1 MSMEFRSNSYLPT
14 PVAVPGNRHRNLN
27 LVLTP
32 PDIAAAFHDQDT
44 PGLIPVGE
52 LSQPLAVD
60 LVVWP
65 AARPDYTYQLLFDGI
80 AIGPRKLILPSHAP
94 GDPLQLEI
102 PSDLLLE
109 GFHNVAYLVVNP
121 INQTKQESDIF
132 RIQIDRT
139 APGAPELAAIQ
150 FPAEIQNGLTAA
162 ELDQLGG
169 QLDVQIAGYTGMA
182 KHDRI
187 LTRWGDI
194 VGPSA
199 VVNETDMGLDKVSVT
214 FTRAFLQS
222 LGEDEKQVCYQ
233 VIDRAGNPSILSN
246 TVPVK
251 LRLQDLP
258 SNYPAP
264 VIDQAVGELVD
275 YLEAQAGVRVDIPH
289 YSGAAALDSIQLF
302 WGANNPLTPVSVAP
316 GDENEA
322 VLLTL
327 KLPFEAIAQ
336 GPQGNTAVHYEV
348 LRNGELIGTSLDAHI
363 DVFTTRPFPDPLNS
377 LTVQGTSV
385 QNPNTQ
391 DNFIDEDDYELNG
404 RGVVVWNTGFKIN
417 DDLNLYWGNQVKPQ
431 WYQIRSSDV
440 TAARNLIIPID
451 NELMQ
456 LQGTGEAIPVY
467 FIATRT
473 GNPNSMTSPTQ
484 PVTVRSREEQPGGE
498 DGLTGPTFNLTP
510 NGVLGP
516 NENPNGADVK
526 VSRYVNIAEG
536 QKITFTFKGF
546 DDSNNPIEAATYIT
560 TRKLDEVDVVDGHV
574 FTVPQ
579 INTLLICTG
588 FAEASYTVDP
598 VEGSNQSPANSTV
611 TRVIV
616 HMLKPTDFTCL
627 SR

>member
-1 MSMEFRSNSYLPT
+1 MKNCSNNYLPT
-14 PVAVPGNRHRNLN
+14 PVSISGNRHRNLN
-27 LVLTP
+27 LVLAA
-32 PDIAAAFHDQDT
+32 PDIAVAFHDQDT
-44 PGLIPVGE
+44 PGLIPVAE
-52 LSQPLAVD
+52 ASQTLTVD

-65 AARPDYTYQLLFDGI
+65 AALPSYTYQLLFNSI
-80 AIGPRKLILPSHAP
+80 ATGPQKLILPSHAP
-94 GDPLQLEI
+94 GDPLHLEI
-102 PSDLLLE
+102 PAELLLE
-109 GFHNVAYLVVNP
+109 GFHDVAYVVVNP
-121 INQTKQESDIF
+121 INQVEQRSEIF

-169 QLDVQIAGYTGMA
+169 QLDVQIPGYTGMA

-194 VGPSA
+194 VGPTA

-214 FTRAFLQS
+214 FTRAFLQT
-222 LGEDEKQVCYQ
+222 LGEEEKQVCYQ

-246 TVPVK
+246 TVAVK
-251 LRLQDLP
+251 LRLNDLP
-258 SNYPAP
+258 SDYPAP
-264 VIDQAVGELVD
+264 VIDQAVGDLID
-275 YLEAQAGVRVDIPH
+275 YLEAQAGVLVDIPH
-289 YSGAAALDSIQLF
+289 YPGAAALDSIQLF
-302 WGANNPLTPVSVAP
+302 WGTNNPLTPVFVAP

-322 VLLTL
+322 VILTL

-336 GPQGNTAVHYEV
+336 GPQGDTAVHYEV
-348 LRNGELIGTSLDAHI
+348 FRDGELTGTSLDTHI
-363 DVFTTRPFPDPLNS
+363 DVFTTLPFPTPLNN
-377 LTVQGTSV
+377 LTIQGTSV

-404 RGVVVWNTGFKIN
+404 RGVVAWNTGFEIN
-417 DDLNLYWGNQVKPQ
+417 DDLNLYWGNQVKTQ

-440 TAARNLIIPID
+440 AAAKDLIIPID
-451 NELMQ
+451 NELMK

-467 FIATRT
+467 FTVTRT

-498 DGLTGPTFNLTP
+498 NGLTGPTFNLTS

-516 NENPNGADVK
+516 NENPDGADVK
-526 VSRYVNIAEG
+526 VSPYVNIAEG
-536 QKITFTFKGF
+536 QKITFTLKGF
-546 DDSNNPIEAATYIT
+546 DDFNNPIEAATYVT
-560 TRKLDEVDVVDGHV
+560 TRKLDEVDVVQGHV
-574 FTVPQ
+574 FKVPQ

-598 VEGSNQSPANSTV
+598 VEGSNQSPATSTV